1 MRHFTVPEGM
11 ARSVWENKYAR
22 KTEQGF
28 QTWSERLSEVV
39 NGNFLLDPRAR
50 EEFEPELAE
59 TLALAQAGVMPFSGR
74 HLQHGDLRQPDKRIE
89 SFVNCATAMFSFIKF
104 WLLLKGSGV
113 GRCYD
118 SDICRVNWD
127 FMPNTRFVIDERHP
141 DWERGIESLAEA
153 KHKYD
158 SESEEVRWFE
168 VEDSGEGWVKV
179 VEALE
184 TAAAQEKHA
193 NKLFIFDFSQVRC
206 KGTPIKGQQGR
217 PASGPV
223 PFMQSLEKV
232 TTIKGAGMKPW
243 KQALFIDHYLSKCVA
258 VGGIRRSARIATK
271 SWRDK
276 DVIEFIDIKRV
287 ESDLAK
293 MYTANN
299 SVSVDAEFWE
309 QASQPKPSHA
319 RRVFEAAVGAAYFDK
334 TGEPGFLNV
343 DRLTNNETGLDR
355 ITVDNYLS
363 QEMREKLELHDK
375 TLELI
380 DHTLRWAKKKLY
392 KFIVNPCVVGD
403 TWVTTAEGSFQ
414 VRDLINVPF
423 TALVDGKGYKSSGFW
438 STGSKPVYRI
448 KSSRGFELTA
458 TGNHKVLVEA
468 SKKQKYGGG
477 YHIVREWI
485 PVSKLSTNDKL
496 VLGDNSSRV
505 INIEKNRFDLGWI
518 IGEVLGDGGHNP
530 SKYPSYVRFWGPNRY
545 KLGSIASSIAHKLP
559 EIYSPTPFQGEHE
572 NKHNKTVQVSTRR
585 IDNLVEGYIEPKTKR
600 ILPLLE
606 RADDSLVAGFLR
618 GFFDSDGSIQ
628 GCPEKGH
635 SVRLSQSD
643 LERLKSTQRMLLRLG
658 IVSTIYK
665 ERKPKGTSSLPN
677 GKGGSKYY
685 STKSQHELV
694 IAKSNIIR
702 FREIIGFYDENKKK
716 ALDDIATN
724 HYSESFTTKVISVEP
739 AGSEEVFDCEI
750 EATHRFAADGIIV
763 HNCGEIVL
771 SIMGGYC
778 VIGDICLANVEDP
791 QEALDAARLMPR
803 FLMRVNRMPSLYASE
818 VERTN
823 RIGVGLTGIHE
834 FAYKHFNLTFWD
846 LLNQDKSFEFWAFIS
861 EMRRTVEQ
869 SAVNFSEVTNVA
881 IPHTFTTMKPS
892 GTISKVMDCT
902 EAAHLVAMPYY
913 IRWVQY
919 ALTDSA
925 VQEHKDRGYPVKDIS
940 KQYADHCVIGFPTK
954 MPIADIMGDD
964 LTTTAD
970 VTPIDQYTWLRL
982 LEMHWLGGD
991 GKNNQV
997 SYTLKYDPE
1006 AVNYYQFT
1014 EMVLENQPLVRAC
1027 SVMPQVNESAYAYVP
1042 EEAISKERY
1051 EELVSKIDRF
1061 TNEGVD
1067 SARLDCESGSCPV
1080 EFDINAS

>member
-1 MRHFTVPEGM
+1 M

-22 KTEQGF
+22 KTDEGF
-28 QTWSERLSEVV
+28 QTWSERVSEVV
-39 NGNFLLDPRAR
+39 DGNFLLDPRSR

-74 HLQHGDLRQPDKRIE
+74 HLQHGDLRQADKIGE
-89 SFVNCATAMFSFIKF
+89 VFTNCSTAMFSFIKF

-127 FMPNTRFVIDERHP
+127 FMPNTRFVIDEKHP
-141 DWERGIESLAEA
+141 DWQKGIESLAEA
-153 KHKYD
+153 EHKYD

-193 NKLFIFDFSQVRC
+193 NKLFIFNFSQVRC

-287 ESDLAK
+287 ESELAK

-299 SVSVDAEFWE
+299 SVSVDSEFWE
-309 QASQPKPSHA
+309 QAAQQKPSHA
-319 RRVFEAAVGAAYFDK
+319 RRVFEAAVGAAYFDQ

-363 QEMREKLELHDK
+363 QEMMEKLELHDK

-380 DHTLRWAKKKLY
+380 DHTLRWAKKKRY
-392 KFIVNPCVVGD
+392 KFIVNP
-403 TWVTTAEGSFQ
+403 
-414 VRDLINVPF
+414 
-423 TALVDGKGYKSSGFW
+423 
-438 STGSKPVYRI
+438 
-448 KSSRGFELTA
+448 
-458 TGNHKVLVEA
+458 
-468 SKKQKYGGG
+468 
-477 YHIVREWI
+477 
-485 PVSKLSTNDKL
+485 
-496 VLGDNSSRV
+496 
-505 INIEKNRFDLGWI
+505 
-518 IGEVLGDGGHNP
+518 
-530 SKYPSYVRFWGPNRY
+530 
-545 KLGSIASSIAHKLP
+545 
-559 EIYSPTPFQGEHE
+559 
-572 NKHNKTVQVSTRR
+572 
-585 IDNLVEGYIEPKTKR
+585 
-600 ILPLLE
+600 
-606 RADDSLVAGFLR
+606 
-618 GFFDSDGSIQ
+618 
-628 GCPEKGH
+628 
-635 SVRLSQSD
+635 
-643 LERLKSTQRMLLRLG
+643 
-658 IVSTIYK
+658 
-665 ERKPKGTSSLPN
+665 
-677 GKGGSKYY
+677 
-685 STKSQHELV
+685 
-694 IAKSNIIR
+694 
-702 FREIIGFYDENKKK
+702 
-716 ALDDIATN
+716 
-724 HYSESFTTKVISVEP
+724 
-739 AGSEEVFDCEI
+739 
-750 EATHRFAADGIIV
+750 
-763 HNCGEIVL
+763 CGEIVL

-778 VIGDICLANVEDP
+778 VIGDICMSNVEDR
-791 QEALDAARLMPR
+791 QEALDAARLMAK
-803 FLMRVNRMPSLYASE
+803 FLMRVNRMPTLYASE

-834 FAYKHFNLTFWD
+834 FAYKQFGLTFWD
-846 LLNQDKSFEFWAFIS
+846 MLNLDKSFEFWAFVS

-869 SAVNFSEVTNVA
+869 SAVDYAEVTKVA

-892 GTISKVMDCT
+892 GTVSKVMDCT
-902 EAAHLVAMPYY
+902 EGAHLSAMPYY
-913 IRWVQY
+913 MRWVQY
-919 ALTDSA
+919 SLDDPA
-925 VQEHKDRGYPVKDIS
+925 VQDHKDRGYPVKDVS
-940 KQYADHCVIGFPTK
+940 KQYVGHCVIGFPTK
-954 MPIADIMGDD
+954 MPIADLMGDD
-964 LTTTAD
+964 LTTAAD

-1014 EMVLENQPLVRAC
+1014 EMILENQPLVRAC
-1027 SVMPQVNESAYAYVP
+1027 SVMPQINESAYAYVP
-1042 EEAISKERY
+1042 EEALSREQYDKF
-1051 EELVSKIDRF
+1051 VSGIDRF
-1061 TNEGVD
+1061 AKEAVD
-1067 SARLDCESGSCPV
+1067 SDRIDCDSGACPI
-1080 EFDINAS
+1080 EPNINT

>member
-1 MRHFTVPEGM
+1 MLKTTRSDKPRHFTVPEGM

-28 QTWSERLSEVV
+28 QTWSERISEVV

-74 HLQHGDLRQPDKRIE
+74 HLQHGDLRQPDKIGE
-89 SFVNCATAMFSFIKF
+89 VFTNCSTAMFSFIKF

-127 FMPNTRFVIDERHP
+127 FMPHTRFVIDEEHP
-141 DWERGIESLAEA
+141 DWELGIESLAEA

-179 VEALE
+179 VEVLE

-193 NKLFIFDFSQVRC
+193 NKLFIFDFSQIRG
-206 KGTPIKGQQGR
+206 KGTPIRGQQGR
-217 PASGPV
+217 PASGPI
-223 PFMQSLEKV
+223 PFMQSLEKM

-299 SVSVDAEFWE
+299 SISVDAEFWE
-309 QASQPKPSHA
+309 LASQPKPSHA
-319 RRVFEAAVGAAYFDK
+319 RRVFEAAVGAAYFDQ

-363 QEMREKLELHDK
+363 QDMMDRLELHDK

-380 DHTLRWAKKKLY
+380 ANTLKWAKKKRY
-392 KFIVNPCVVGD
+392 KFIVNPC
-403 TWVTTAEGSFQ
+403 
-414 VRDLINVPF
+414 
-423 TALVDGKGYKSSGFW
+423 
-438 STGSKPVYRI
+438 
-448 KSSRGFELTA
+448 
-458 TGNHKVLVEA
+458 
-468 SKKQKYGGG
+468 
-477 YHIVREWI
+477 
-485 PVSKLSTNDKL
+485 
-496 VLGDNSSRV
+496 
-505 INIEKNRFDLGWI
+505 
-518 IGEVLGDGGHNP
+518 
-530 SKYPSYVRFWGPNRY
+530 
-545 KLGSIASSIAHKLP
+545 
-559 EIYSPTPFQGEHE
+559 
-572 NKHNKTVQVSTRR
+572 
-585 IDNLVEGYIEPKTKR
+585 
-600 ILPLLE
+600 
-606 RADDSLVAGFLR
+606 
-618 GFFDSDGSIQ
+618 
-628 GCPEKGH
+628 
-635 SVRLSQSD
+635 
-643 LERLKSTQRMLLRLG
+643 
-658 IVSTIYK
+658 
-665 ERKPKGTSSLPN
+665 
-677 GKGGSKYY
+677 
-685 STKSQHELV
+685 
-694 IAKSNIIR
+694 
-702 FREIIGFYDENKKK
+702 
-716 ALDDIATN
+716 
-724 HYSESFTTKVISVEP
+724 
-739 AGSEEVFDCEI
+739 
-750 EATHRFAADGIIV
+750 
-763 HNCGEIVL
+763 GEICL
-771 SIMGGYC
+771 SLMGGYC
-778 VIGDICLANVEDP
+778 VIGDICLNNVEEP
-791 QEALDAARLMPR
+791 QEALDAARLMAK
-803 FLMRVNRMPSLYASE
+803 FLMRVNRMPTLYASE

-846 LLNQDKSFEFWAFIS
+846 LLNVDKSLEFWTFIS

-869 SAVNFSEVTNVA
+869 SAVDFAEVTNVA

-902 EAAHLVAMPYY
+902 EAAHLAAMPYY

-919 ALTDSA
+919 ALDDPA

-940 KQYADHCVIGFPTK
+940 QQYVGHCVIGFPTK

-964 LTTTAD
+964 LTTAVD

-1027 SVMPQVNESAYAYVP
+1027 SVMPQINESAYIYVP
-1042 EEAISKERY
+1042 EESISKEQY
-1051 EELVSKIDRF
+1051 KELVSGIKRF

-1067 SARLDCESGSCPV
+1067 SDRIDCESGACPV